1 MNEHWTRWI
10 HASLAKYFKQY
21 AQDKK
26 ISLFVEAE
34 SKAPDKLQDKVELRW
49 DGPDSVQL
57 TKHSWKLVVTVN
69 MLVTSTTNR
78 SDAYAH
84 KKLVG
89 LVQTAMA
96 GDISIF
102 KLGMITDIDT
112 AQLLSCLQLKDQNG
126 IVTSYFGEGGVDIK
140 VEQSTVEATYEVI
153 LTTR

>member
-10 HASLAKYFKQY
+10 HASLAKYFKKY
-21 AQDKK
+21 ATDTK

-34 SKAPDKLQDKVELRW
+34 VKAPDKLQDKVELRW
-49 DGPDSVQL
+49 DGPDSIQL
-57 TKHSWKLVVTVN
+57 TRRSWRLTVTVN

-78 SDAYAH
+78 SDAYVH

-89 LVQTAMA
+89 LVQAA
-96 GDISIF
+96 ISGDISIF
-102 KLGMITDIDT
+102 KLGTITDIDDG
-112 AQLLSCLQLKDQNG
+112 QLLSCLQLNQSG
-126 IVTSYFGEGGVDIK
+126 IITNYFGEGGIDVK